1 MLRDIWLQTDKSMS
15 TDDHF
20 QLLVASSL
28 LHQVEPFLAGT
39 QYHWSNRT
47 EQFEFPVLN
56 YHTHGVL
63 MDTDPFAPAPRRNVD
78 KKAAPAPERQ
88 AAPTAE
94 GMKDER
100 QKGVKRPR
108 EQEKNTDSSP
118 EAGNKEPKATNKS
131 GVHEALRYLV
141 AQSQAHSE
149 KTKKLLELVQLG
161 RQRQSTCSTSG
172 RGTCS
177 SCSSGNY
184 DMFCPY
190 ELCGTCCLRW
200 GGCGKGSHNTW

>member
-1 MLRDIWLQTDKSMS
+1 MLRDIWLQTDKHMS
-15 TDDHF
+15 TDSHF
-20 QLLVASSL
+20 QLLVASGL
-28 LHQVEPFLAGT
+28 LHLVEPFLAGT
-39 QYHWSNRT
+39 QYHWSDRT
-47 EQFEFPVLN
+47 ENVEDGHDLNFPL
-56 YHTHGVL
+56 HGVL
-63 MDTDPFAPAPRRNVD
+63 MDLNKPAPCRNVV

-88 AAPTAE
+88 AAPAAE

-108 EQEKNTDSSP
+108 EQEKNADSSP

-131 GVHEALRYLV
+131 GVREALRYLV

-149 KTKKLLELVQLG
+149 KTQKLLELLQLG

-177 SCSSGNY
+177 SCSSGNC